1 MTFWK
6 VSFQHQTETINP
18 WVNNLLLSH
27 CYPVCSKQMGIC
39 LFFLSVEERTATNWR
54 YPRIVDFWL
63 QSHIIGALLV
73 FKVTERQASASYI
86 RKPCASL
93 EWNIW
98 LLVGA
103 PAVSRKSWEA
113 SSWQTGS
120 RRRMGQR
127 WREWVRIIG
136 PFLPFSD
143 SGQYFCH
150 GFPSNCV
157 WHFASA
163 PINPHATLR
172 NTLICAASAI
182 WLNTKCLSELCQRQ
196 NNIIVLISHGYQGSV
211 YSCKQV
217 YQSLKDI
224 LNYSVYRVRVY
235 NTKIAYMEWEHTQTG
250 APSLLPV
257 IWPELPVRIH
267 ELEEAIGFPFC
278 IQFSLFKHRYP
289 IVKHPFYSLWHL
301 RYLHNS

>member
-6 VSFQHQTETINP
+6 VSFQRQTETINP

-27 CYPVCSKQMGIC
+27 CYPICSRQMGIC
-39 LFFLSVEERTATNWR
+39 LFFLSVEEQTVTNRR

-150 GFPSNCV
+150 GFPSYCV

-163 PINPHATLR
+163 PINPHAMLR
-172 NTLICAASAI
+172 NTLICTASAI

-196 NNIIVLISHGYQGSV
+196 NNIIVLILHGYQGSV

-224 LNYSVYRVRVY
+224 LNSAIVCTRWGLTIQKLHIWSE
-235 NTKIAYMEWEHTQTG
+235 NTHRQVPLLYFLSYDLSFLSGYM
-250 APSLLPV
+250 SLRKP
-257 IWPELPVRIH
+257 
-267 ELEEAIGFPFC
+267 
-278 IQFSLFKHRYP
+278 
-289 IVKHPFYSLWHL
+289 
-301 RYLHNS
+301 

>member
-1 MTFWK
+1 M
-6 VSFQHQTETINP
+6 
-18 WVNNLLLSH
+18 
-27 CYPVCSKQMGIC
+27 
-39 LFFLSVEERTATNWR
+39 EERTTKKRR

-127 WREWVRIIG
+127 WREWLRIIG

-150 GFPSNCV
+150 GFPSNSV
-157 WHFASA
+157 RHLASA
-163 PINPHATLR
+163 PINPHATLT
-172 NTLICAASAI
+172 NTLICTASGV
-182 WLNTKCLSELCQRQ
+182 WLETKRLSELCQLQ
-196 NNIIVLISHGYQGSV
+196 NNINVVILHGYQGSV
-211 YSCKQV
+211 NSCKHV
-217 YQSLKDI
+217 YHSLKDF
-224 LNYSVYRVRVY
+224 LNSAVVCGEGL
-235 NTKIAYMEWEHTQTG
+235 K
-250 APSLLPV
+250 
-257 IWPELPVRIH
+257 
-267 ELEEAIGFPFC
+267 
-278 IQFSLFKHRYP
+278 
-289 IVKHPFYSLWHL
+289 
-301 RYLHNS
+301 

>member
-1 MTFWK
+1 MNEKCLLIKNNWYRTDLADQTTKILRLWLTWLFSLVTSGFKHKK
-6 VSFQHQTETINP
+6 VPFQRQTETINP

-27 CYPVCSKQMGIC
+27 CYPICPRQMGIC

-86 RKPCASL
+86 RKPFASL

-150 GFPSNCV
+150 GFPSYCV

-163 PINPHATLR
+163 LINPHATLR
-172 NTLICAASAI
+172 NKLICTASAI
-182 WLNTKCLSELCQRQ
+182 WLNTKCLSELCQHHCGDFAWLSR
-196 NNIIVLISHGYQGSV
+196 
-211 YSCKQV
+211 
-217 YQSLKDI
+217 
-224 LNYSVYRVRVY
+224 
-235 NTKIAYMEWEHTQTG
+235 E
-250 APSLLPV
+250 
-257 IWPELPVRIH
+257 
-267 ELEEAIGFPFC
+267 
-278 IQFSLFKHRYP
+278 
-289 IVKHPFYSLWHL
+289 
-301 RYLHNS
+301 